1 MILVASHLFV
11 SGFRPHFP
19 SGMPTWRLLPF
30 FQFQALECL
39 PKFFLFNFS
48 DALSTTEQG
57 QIVSASSSSLRSQN
71 YLDNVIQWNVVV
83 KRYRDL
89 KSESPGKDNDD

>member
-1 MILVASHLFV
+1 MLKYSKMCF
-11 SGFRPHFP
+11 
-19 SGMPTWRLLPF
+19 
-30 FQFQALECL
+30 
-39 PKFFLFNFS
+39 FNFS

-89 KSESPGKDNDD
+89 KSETPGKDNDD

>member
-1 MILVASHLFV
+1 MEAFAFLSI
-11 SGFRPHFP
+11 SGF
-19 SGMPTWRLLPF
+19 GMPSQLKNSIVLF
-30 FQFQALECL
+30 
-39 PKFFLFNFS
+39 FNFS

-89 KSESPGKDNDD
+89 KSESPGKDNDE

>member
-1 MILVASHLFV
+1 MKQQEVKKELKMKASKAGGKV
-11 SGFRPHFP
+11 TPV
-19 SGMPTWRLLPF
+19 
-30 FQFQALECL
+30 
-39 PKFFLFNFS
+39 N

-57 QIVSASSSSLRSQN
+57 QIVSASSSSLRSNN

-89 KSESPGKDNDD
+89 KSESPGKDNDDD

>member
-1 MILVASHLFV
+1 MIWV
-11 SGFRPHFP
+11 SATFP
-19 SGMPTWRLLPF
+19 ILHAHMEAFAF

-39 PKFFLFNFS
+39 PKLKIQLLFLFNFS

-89 KSESPGKDNDD
+89 KSESPGKDNDDY